1 MPSNAA
7 PKIPHIV
14 GWYEAIDTLRPH
26 IVRIATPRG
35 TGTGFLVSSS
45 GVSRVCAIATA
56 AHLVEEAH
64 SWEEP
69 IRVTDHAGKS
79 VLLRQMDRVIV
90 VESSHDT
97 AAILLMRGE
106 LSLPRDPCSL
116 APPGKHLRQGNEIGW
131 LGFPAI
137 LCAELC
143 LFSGRISAWIESQHA
158 YLVDGVVINGTSG
171 GPAFWI
177 VRGAVN
183 LIGVVSAYV
192 PNRATGEALPGLC
205 VIRAVEDFHRVAST
219 VRSIDEAKEKET
231 APEQPAPAAEAPPAG
246 NVRPQSS

>member
-1 MPSNAA
+1 MMMSSLSSQPQENPNNVEWFDA
-7 PKIPHIV
+7 V
-14 GWYEAIDTLRPH
+14 GILRPH
-26 IVRIATPRG
+26 VVRIATPRG

-45 GVSRVCAIATA
+45 DVSQICAIATA
-56 AHLVEEAH
+56 AHLVGAAH

-69 IRVTDHAGKS
+69 IRITDHIGKS
-79 VLLRQMDRVIV
+79 VLLHHMDRAIIL
-90 VESSHDT
+90 EDSHDT

-106 LSLPRDPCSL
+106 LNLPNEPRML
-116 APPGKHLRQGNEIGW
+116 TPPGKHLLQGNEIGW

-137 LCAELC
+137 PLAELC

-177 VRGAVN
+177 CGNTVG

-205 VIRAVEDFHRVAST
+205 VIRGVEDYHRVASM

-231 APEQPAPAAEAPPAG
+231 TPLVSDPDVKPPPSG
-246 NVRPQSS
+246 NV